1 MSTQNQ
7 KHRRIQVL
15 NATKITEIS
24 PAKVEKRRKRTKN
37 KVTEAVHQLC
47 EYNKANG
54 TNYSYGEAV
63 SRGII

>member
-7 KHRRIQVL
+7 KHMRIQVL

-37 KVTEAVHQLC
+37 KVAEAVHKLC
-47 EYNKANG
+47 EYNKSNG
-54 TNYSYGEAV
+54 TNYSYGERTV
-63 SRGII
+63 RGII